1 MRFAIEASAPAE
13 AFFVTVPTQTDWLL
27 AAARPSQ
34 IPAASFIFGKALL
47 PPLCRSVRMPTFVVS
62 LRLPDVFDEEF
73 IAVIP
78 RHRDFINRLL
88 NEKIV
93 ESYAISSDR
102 GRGWVTMNGDNA
114 AAVQALVE
122 QFPLYRFLRGVEIDE
137 LFIFDSTAS
146 RFPHINLN

>member
-1 MRFAIEASAPAE
+1 
-13 AFFVTVPTQTDWLL
+13 
-27 AAARPSQ
+27 
-34 IPAASFIFGKALL
+34 
-47 PPLCRSVRMPTFVVS
+47 MPTFVVS
-62 LRLPDVFDEEF
+62 LRLPDIFDEEL
-73 IAVIP
+73 IAIIP

-102 GRGWVTMNGDNA
+102 SRGWVTVNGDNV

-122 QFPLYRFLRGVEIDE
+122 QFPLYRFFRGVEIDE